1 MKRLHV
7 FSALVVALMM
17 AMGAGACGP
26 KAPGADG
33 EVPQGRYC
41 PKNKAECDGE
51 GPPPHVCKKKIVCP
65 HEGPC
70 PGGEDC
76 PDRECPGGKAC
87 PHKKAKCM
95 GGEDGT
101 CAYKK
106 KCRGDGEG
114 VCARKKK
121 KCMGDRAGMCPKKPH
136 ICDDGEPC
144 TNQCRGKCSK
154 PECPR
159 REDAPEPTES
169 DDSEETNE
177 SAPADG

>member
-17 AMGAGACGP
+17 AMGVSACGP

-33 EVPQGRYC
+33 EAPQGRYC
-41 PKNKAECDGE
+41 PNKKAEC
-51 GPPPHVCKKKIVCP
+51 
-65 HEGPC
+65 
-70 PGGEDC
+70 GGEDC

-114 VCARKKK
+114 VCAQKKK
-121 KCMGDRAGMCPKKPH
+121 KCHGHHHAKHKKKCLGDREGMCPKKPH

-144 TNQCRGKCSK
+144 TNQCGGECSK
-154 PECPR
+154 PECPH
-159 REDAPEPTES
+159 REGALEPTES